1 MNHFSTGLWY
11 ATTSGFYTTTGNDQL
26 SCWTEKK
33 LQSTSQS
40 QSCTK
45 KRSAVIG
52 LLPVWSTT
60 AFWIPGKLFHLK
72 SMLSKSMR
80 RPVNCN
86 ACSQHSST
94 ERAQFFSMTTP
105 YCTSHNQ
112 CFKSWMNWAI
122 RFASSAIFTWPL
134 ANQLPLL
141 QASWQLF
148 GGKTFPQPAGG
159 RKCFPRVP
167 WILKDGFLYYRNK
180 LISRWQKR
188 IDCNA
193 FYFD

>member
-112 CFKSWMNWAI
+112 HFESWTNQATKFCLIRHTHLTSHQTTTTSSSISIPFCRENAFTISRRQKMVSKS
-122 RFASSAIFTWPL
+122 
-134 ANQLPLL
+134 
-141 QASWQLF
+141 
-148 GGKTFPQPAGG
+148 
-159 RKCFPRVP
+159 C
-167 WILKDGFLYYRNK
+167 WIPKHGFSCYRDK
-180 LISRWQKR
+180 LIFHWQKKVLL
-188 IDCNA
+188 
-193 FYFD
+193 